1 MSPDHPGIHATPAA
15 TLRTPTSLGF
25 LWVSLAIILLD
36 QATKAWVVA
45 KFELFERVTVLPIL
59 EFTRLHNTG
68 AAFSFLADAGGW
80 QRWFFIT
87 LAGVVSAGITVWLK
101 RINPRLQLLL
111 ATGLSLIMGGAIG
124 NVIDRVWHGHVV
136 DFIHFHWEQRWW
148 FPAFNVADIAITV
161 GAGLLIL
168 DAFLESRRPAQA

>member
-1 MSPDHPGIHATPAA
+1 MTATDTDVAA
-15 TLRTPTSLGF
+15 SQSGWRWLP
-25 LWVSLAIILLD
+25 LAAVIILAD
-36 QATKAWVVA
+36 QWSKGWI
-45 KFELFERVTVLPIL
+45 EERFALYESVRVLPVLDI
-59 EFTRLHNTG
+59 TRLHNPG

-80 QRWFFIT
+80 QRWFFT
-87 LAGVVSAGITVWLK
+87 GLAAVVSVGIIFWL
-101 RINPRLQLLL
+101 RQISSRAQPAL
-111 ATGLSLIMGGAIG
+111 AAGLSLIMGGAIG

-168 DAFLESRRPAQA
+168 DALLESRRPAQA